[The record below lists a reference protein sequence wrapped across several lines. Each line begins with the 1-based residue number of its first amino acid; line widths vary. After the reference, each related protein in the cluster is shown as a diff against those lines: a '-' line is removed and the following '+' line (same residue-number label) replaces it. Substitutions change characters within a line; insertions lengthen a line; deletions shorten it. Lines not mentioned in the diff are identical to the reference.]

1 LARIE
6 ERLQFI
12 HSNRACAVLPPASA
26 PGTFHPAAAH
36 PRTPQWRGRKM
47 LRGAGQKQHPSVH
60 AAPSGAGRGTR
71 SVSQGPYLRRR
82 QAVLERRTGIAKVAG
97 FCGWALAGGTAFF
110 AIWELGNFSVLIGN
124 SPLLP
129 AAVRE
134 APPAGAFRP
143 AGGPQETD
151 SGCTQAPIDRS
162 SGQTTPADCH
172 TSVPGHETMTAL
184 LTGRR
189 FAR

>member
-1 LARIE
+1 
-6 ERLQFI
+6 
-12 HSNRACAVLPPASA
+12 
-26 PGTFHPAAAH
+26 
-36 PRTPQWRGRKM
+36 M
-47 LRGAGQKQHPSVH
+47 
-60 AAPSGAGRGTR
+60 
-71 SVSQGPYLRRR
+71 
-82 QAVLERRTGIAKVAG
+82 
-97 FCGWALAGGTAFF
+97 AFF

-134 APPAGAFRP
+134 PSPSGAFRP

-151 SGCTQAPIDRS
+151 GGCTQAPIDRS

-172 TSVPGHETMTAL
+172 TSVTGHETMTAL

-189 FAR
+189 FTP

>member
-1 LARIE
+1 
-6 ERLQFI
+6 
-12 HSNRACAVLPPASA
+12 
-26 PGTFHPAAAH
+26 
-36 PRTPQWRGRKM
+36 M
-47 LRGAGQKQHPSVH
+47 LRGAGQQQHPSVR
-60 AAPSGAGRGTR
+60 AVPSGAGRGTR

-82 QAVLERRTGIAKVAG
+82 QAVLERRTGIAKVLG

-124 SPLLP
+124 SPILP

-184 LTGRR
+184 LTSRR
-189 FAR
+189 FAP

>member
-1 LARIE
+1 
-6 ERLQFI
+6 
-12 HSNRACAVLPPASA
+12 
-26 PGTFHPAAAH
+26 
-36 PRTPQWRGRKM
+36 M
-47 LRGAGQKQHPSVH
+47 LRGAGQQQHPSVR
-60 AAPSGAGRGTR
+60 AVPSGAGRGTR
-71 SVSQGPYLRRR
+71 SVPQSPYLRRR
-82 QAVLERRTGIAKVAG
+82 QAVLERRTGIAKVLG

-124 SPLLP
+124 SPILP

-143 AGGPQETD
+143 AGGAQETD

-189 FAR
+189 FAP

>member
-1 LARIE
+1 MARD
-6 ERLQFI
+6 
-12 HSNRACAVLPPASA
+12 
-26 PGTFHPAAAH
+26 AA
-36 PRTPQWRGRKM
+36 
-47 LRGAGQKQHPSVH
+47 RGAFLKVPICVVAKPSWK
-60 AAPSGAGRGTR
+60 GG
-71 SVSQGPYLRRR
+71 
-82 QAVLERRTGIAKVAG
+82 LESPRLLG